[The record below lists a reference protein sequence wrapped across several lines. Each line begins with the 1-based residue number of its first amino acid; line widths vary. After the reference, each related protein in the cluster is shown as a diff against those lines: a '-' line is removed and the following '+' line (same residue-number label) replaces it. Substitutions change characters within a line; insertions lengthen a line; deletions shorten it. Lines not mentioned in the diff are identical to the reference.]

1 MESICRRN
9 FDDVMVVLCEPSAE
23 MRAFLDE
30 QKKHSVPEKAFM
42 FALERFYYLHPD
54 HDEAILAKISRN
66 VGRRHSYVGFQR
78 QLL

>member
-1 MESICRRN
+1 M
-9 FDDVMVVLCEPSAE
+9 MVVLCEPSAE

-30 QKKHSVPEKAFM
+30 KKKHSVPEKAFM
-42 FALERFYYLHPD
+42 FALERAYYLHPES
-54 HDEAILAKISRN
+54 DEASLAKMSIN